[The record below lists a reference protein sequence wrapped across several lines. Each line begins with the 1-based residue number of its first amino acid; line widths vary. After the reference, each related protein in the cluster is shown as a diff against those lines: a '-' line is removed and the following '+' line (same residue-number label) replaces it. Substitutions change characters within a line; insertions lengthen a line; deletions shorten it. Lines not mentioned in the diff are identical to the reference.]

1 VNRALVRVAV
11 AGALATG
18 FLVALSVGF
27 PGERWNFAAGF
38 ELVVGAAALASLLG
52 GLRAL
57 VPRGFEARTPFDAPS
72 RSVAPAEVP
81 PDLERIDRLLVLGT
95 ANAFDAHHRVRPLLR
110 ELASERLHAH
120 YGVDLDRQTERAHEL
135 LGDDLWSIV
144 RADAELGHR
153 SAPGLPLERVARLV
167 DELEAV

>member
-1 VNRALVRVAV
+1 VNRAVLRIAV
-11 AGALATG
+11 AGALATA

-38 ELVVGAAALASLLG
+38 ELVIGAAALASLLG

-57 VPRGFEARTPFDAPS
+57 VPRGFEARTPFDAPG
-72 RSVAPAEVP
+72 RRVPPAEVP
-81 PDLERIDRLLVLGT
+81 ADLERIDRLLVLGT

-110 ELASERLHAH
+110 ELATERLHAH
-120 YGVDLDRQTERAHEL
+120 HGVDLDRQPERAREL
-135 LGDDLWSIV
+135 LGDDLWGIV
-144 RADAELGHR
+144 RPDAELGHR
-153 SAPGLPLERVARLV
+153 AAPGLPLERVARLV